1 MSAEIVV
8 VPLPLEWVHKDLK
21 DKGFELDEVDV
32 SANQRKFISESG
44 KTREKQRVAKE
55 TREGQEKA
63 VLLKFEEH
71 VQVSCSWGA
80 LPFVLSA
87 LLSPSR
93 R

>member
-1 MSAEIVV
+1 MFAEMVV
-8 VPLPLEWVHKDLK
+8 LPLPLEWVHTELTR
-21 DKGFELDEVDV
+21 KGFQLDEVV
-32 SANQRKFISESG
+32 VTANQRMIVSESG

-55 TREGQEKA
+55 TREGKEKA
-63 VLLKFEEH
+63 VLGKFEEH
-71 VQVSCSWGA
+71 VEVSCSWGA